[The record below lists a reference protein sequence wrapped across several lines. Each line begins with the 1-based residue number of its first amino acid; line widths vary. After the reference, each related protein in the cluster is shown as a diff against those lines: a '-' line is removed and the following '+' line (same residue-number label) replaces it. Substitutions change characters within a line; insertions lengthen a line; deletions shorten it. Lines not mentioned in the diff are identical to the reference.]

1 MKDSLLHHNLAWQL
15 FFYSP
20 SCGYG
25 CGTPFAPMP
34 FYCINFLQL
43 VWRKISLLNAL
54 GSPINIILIALRGPI
69 SAVFY
74 LTTPPWQPC
83 SHAARQP
90 GNPTVLHHLRL
101 FMAIIK
107 LLGNILC
114 VLVCKKESTDLLV
127 IKNLCV
133 GLEHGQGNSGWL
145 LVVYEWLKTPT
156 QTLVTIIL
164 CLFLRPQAPRVFWDV
179 QWEKLR

>member
-1 MKDSLLHHNLAWQL
+1 
-15 FFYSP
+15 
-20 SCGYG
+20 
-25 CGTPFAPMP
+25 MP